1 MTEGT
6 VVIVG
11 AGLAGLACARALFG
25 AQFAVTV
32 FEKSRGLGGRIATR
46 RVGRLAFDHG
56 AQYLVVRD
64 AGFRDYI
71 DLASATG
78 YAAQWQPA
86 GPGLSRREPWYVGVP
101 GMSGLVKPLA
111 AGLDIRRGLKVLK
124 CERREGEWFLQTESG
139 DELGPFATLLLAV
152 PAPQAVELTR
162 DFNSTLDVEV
172 RLRNVRM
179 APCWAVMLTYADRLD
194 VATDVLADLPASL
207 SWAARD
213 VGKPGRLS
221 TDDCWVLHAS
231 PEWTRDHID
240 DAATTVAPA
249 LVADFAERLGIAAR
263 AKYFAAHLWRY
274 ARVEQPLGEQCVW
287 DANLRFGLCGD
298 WCLDA
303 RAEAAWMSGTS
314 LAQQVLATPG
324 G

>member
-6 VVIVG
+6 VAIVG
-11 AGLAGLACARALFG
+11 AGLAGLACARVLFG
-25 AQFAVTV
+25 AQYTVTV
-32 FEKSRGLGGRIATR
+32 LEKSRGLGGRIATR

-64 AGFRDYI
+64 AGFRDYM

-78 YAAQWQPA
+78 YAARWQPA
-86 GPGLSRREPWYVGVP
+86 GPGLSQREPWHVGVP
-101 GMSGLVKPLA
+101 GMSGIVKPLA
-111 AGLDIRRGLKVLK
+111 AGLDIKRGLKVLK
-124 CERREGEWFLQTESG
+124 CERREGEWFLKTESG
-139 DELGPFATLLLAV
+139 DELGPFAVLLLAV

-162 DFNSTLDVEV
+162 DFTSTLDVEV

-179 APCWAVMLTYADRLD
+179 APCWAAMVAYADRLD
-194 VATDVLADLPASL
+194 VPTDVLANQPGML

-240 DAATTVAPA
+240 DAPTVAAQA
-249 LVADFAERLGIAAR
+249 LVAEFGNRMGVTAR

-274 ARVEQPLGEQCVW
+274 ARVEQPLGEPCVW

-303 RAEAAWMSGTS
+303 RAEAAWSSGTS
-314 LAQQVLATPG
+314 LAQHVLATA
-324 G
+324 

>member
-6 VVIVG
+6 VAIVG

-25 AQFAVTV
+25 AQYAVTV
-32 FEKSRGLGGRIATR
+32 LEKSRGLGGRIATR

-64 AGFRDYI
+64 AGFRDYM

-86 GPGLSRREPWYVGVP
+86 ARGLSRREPWYVGVP
-101 GMSGLVKPLA
+101 GMSGIVKPLA
-111 AGLDIRRGLKVLK
+111 AGLDVKRGLKVLK
-124 CERREGEWFLQTESG
+124 CARRDGQWYLKTESG
-139 DELGPFATLLLAV
+139 DELGPFAVLLLAV

-162 DFNSTLDVEV
+162 DFTETLDVEV

-179 APCWAVMLTYADRLD
+179 APCWAAMVAYADRLD
-194 VATDVLADLPASL
+194 VPADVLTDQEGTL

-213 VGKPGRLS
+213 VGKPGRLA

-231 PEWTRDHID
+231 PEWTRDHIAD
-240 DAATTVAPA
+240 THASVAEA
-249 LVADFAERLGIAAR
+249 LVAEFATRMGVTAR
-263 AKYFAAHLWRY
+263 AKYRDAHLWRY
-274 ARVEQPLGEQCVW
+274 ARVEQPLGEPCIW

-303 RAEAAWMSGTS
+303 RAEAAWSSGTA
-314 LAQQVLATPG
+314 LAQRVLAAL
-324 G
+324 